1 MKKDEVKSL
10 TLVVDHAILV
20 GLNSPHELV
29 HLPVG
34 ELLAEGG
41 QNCWRRGDKSALL
54 LIANPGLKE
63 NSP

>member
-41 QNCWRRGDKSALL
+41 QNCWRRDKSALP
-54 LIANPGLKE
+54 LIAHLA
-63 NSP
+63 